1 MLVMVIRSILL
12 YGLVMFSLRMMGKR
26 QVGQLQPAEL
36 VIAIMISDVASIP
49 MQNTGVPLIS
59 GVVPILVLLIAE
71 VAVSYVGL
79 KCRCLRIAFSGSP
92 SVLIHKGVLDEREME
107 RQRFNI
113 DDLLEELRV
122 LGYPDVSEIEFAIL
136 ETGGQISVIPKAA
149 AKAVTCGDLQ
159 LKIKQEVMPY
169 ILISD
174 GVLEKTELTRAGKT
188 EAWLQKQ
195 LKQRHIR
202 SIKEVFLASLNG
214 DGALFVQTK
223 QRKGKR

>member
-1 MLVMVIRSILL
+1 MLVIILRSVLL
-12 YGLVMFSLRMMGKR
+12 YGLVMFSMRMMGKR
-26 QVGQLQPAEL
+26 QVGQLQPSEL

-49 MQNTGVPLIS
+49 MQNTGVPLFS

-71 VAVSYVGL
+71 IAVSYIGL
-79 KCRCLRIAFSGSP
+79 KCRRLRTCFSGSP
-92 SVLIHKGVLDEREME
+92 SVMIHKGVLDEREME

-122 LGYPDVSEIEFAIL
+122 LGYPDIAEIEYAIL
-136 ETGGQISVIPKAA
+136 ETGGQISVIPKQA

-159 LKIKQEVMPY
+159 LKNKQAVLPC

-174 GVLEKTELTRAGKT
+174 GVLDTAELLRADKT

-202 SIKEVFLASLNG
+202 SVRDVFLASLNG
-214 DGALFVQTK
+214 EGALFVQTK
-223 QRKGKR
+223 KKRGT